1 MFPSFGHISSVTRA
15 AAAHHGLMTGAIR
28 VTLGNSSGWYR
39 NLSHLASVTLVV
51 QGFILS
57 RIVTLIKTNIGQVV
71 SMEHTRKK
79 LKSSSSATYDVARNS
94 DLTNQISQ
102 YLSPEDLVSIHS
114 TSKSQSEAASKNMN
128 YVEARCAVETVDGL
142 ACYPAPASCVD
153 WCKQK
158 NISLKRFN
166 AVFKMIS
173 QPDTSFK
180 FDNQPAE
187 HVNRAAGIYA
197 PHVIS
202 LRLATTEFILRRY
215 NEKHNYS
222 ETDESY
228 SYDTYTKKG
237 LSTFYHPHVHLPEV
251 IKRKFEL
258 LVSQPFSEWGEWK
271 LIILACFYIQSGA
284 FMPQNEVMS
293 GTINFKGRYVP
304 CKGEII
310 RINGRGIH
318 SVRIFIAAK

>member
-1 MFPSFGHISSVTRA
+1 
-15 AAAHHGLMTGAIR
+15 
-28 VTLGNSSGWYR
+28 
-39 NLSHLASVTLVV
+39 
-51 QGFILS
+51 
-57 RIVTLIKTNIGQVV
+57 
-71 SMEHTRKK
+71 MEHTRKK
-79 LKSSSSATYDVARNS
+79 LKSSSSATYDVAGNS

-153 WCKQK
+153 WCKKK

-173 QPDTSFK
+173 QPGTSFK

-187 HVNRAAGIYA
+187 HVNRAADIYV
-197 PHVIS
+197 PEVIT
-202 LRLATTEFILRRY
+202 LRLAATDFILRRY
-215 NEKHNYS
+215 NATHNYS
-222 ETDESY
+222 ETDTSY
-228 SYDTYTKKG
+228 SYNTYTKE
-237 LSTFYHPHVHLPEV
+237 FYHSHVYLPEV
-251 IKRKFEL
+251 IQRKFEL
-258 LVSQPFSEWGEWK
+258 LVSQPFSEWGEWE
-271 LIILACFYIQSGA
+271 LIIFASFYIQSGA

-310 RINGRGIH
+310 RTNGRGIH
-318 SVRIFIAAK
+318 RVRIYIAALD